1 MIDYY
6 VSKTGG
12 GENHFQTICQALA
25 QVPDYTEEPVTIH
38 LAPGTYREKVTV
50 ARPFLTLE
58 GADPASTVISYDD
71 CATQILR
78 DGSRRGTFRSYTLFV
93 DGHDITLRNL
103 TVRNASFPRSLAGQA
118 IALYADGDRIQA
130 ENCRFES
137 FQDTLFTGPLP
148 PAALS
153 PGGFTGPK
161 EFAERIV
168 GRQYYKNCYICGD
181 IDFIFGSATAYFEE
195 CEIAS
200 VYSEPLP
207 PDAQGNPPVYGYVTA
222 ASTPEGYPYG
232 YVFDRCRFTG
242 TCPKESV
249 YLGRPWRNFAKTV
262 LIDCELGGHIRRE
275 GFHDWNKEK
284 ARDTLF
290 YAEYRS
296 TGEGAASFGRAPF
309 VRQLSEGEVWKFR
322 RDAVLSGKDGWR
334 PSV

>member
-6 VSKTGG
+6 VSKTDS
-12 GENHFQTICQALA
+12 GENHFPTIRQAVA
-25 QVPDYTEEPVTIH
+25 QVPDYTMEPVIIH
-38 LAPGTYREKVTV
+38 LAPGTYHEKVTI

-58 GADPASTVISYDD
+58 GAGPASTVISYDD
-71 CATQILR
+71 CATQILK
-78 DGSRRGTFRSYTLFV
+78 DGSKRGTFRSYTLFV

-103 TVRNASFPRSLAGQA
+103 TVKNASFPRQKAGQA

-200 VYSEPLP
+200 VYSEPP
-207 PDAQGNPPVYGYVTA
+207 APDAEGTPPVYGYVTA

-232 YVFDRCRFTG
+232 YVFDRASGGKTAEILMEINCMLLIVRCMIYEHSKGTG
-242 TCPKESV
+242 DE
-249 YLGRPWRNFAKTV
+249 
-262 LIDCELGGHIRRE
+262 
-275 GFHDWNKEK
+275 
-284 ARDTLF
+284 
-290 YAEYRS
+290 
-296 TGEGAASFGRAPF
+296 
-309 VRQLSEGEVWKFR
+309 
-322 RDAVLSGKDGWR
+322 
-334 PSV
+334 